1 MTLHMKVGYL
11 AAEQNKTADH
21 VKKDAE
27 EALANLEQELTDLTE
42 VYESSDNPERAER
55 QINRVRDKITLL
67 QSILYHQPI

>member
-11 AAEQNKTADH
+11 ATEQNKTADQ

-27 EALANLEQELTDLTE
+27 DALANLEQELTDLTE